1 METVLTKIR
10 DKRKEK
16 GFSLEN
22 MADELHISPS
32 AYRKIEDNQSKLS
45 VERMIQIATILEMPP
60 SELLGDQNP
69 RIYQQTNRDN
79 GTVIGHQ
86 EFENY
91 YQENK
96 EITQSLVASLKDEI
110 SHIKSEIE
118 FLRGIVKKQ

>member
-10 DKRKEK
+10 DKRREK

-45 VERMIQIATILEMPP
+45 VERMIQIATVLEIPP
-60 SELLGDQNP
+60 SELLEDQNP
-69 RIYQQTNRDN
+69 RIYQHTNRDN
-79 GTVIGHQ
+79 GTFIGHQ

-96 EITQSLVASLKDEI
+96 EITQNLVASLKDEI
-110 SHIKSEIE
+110 AHLKSEIE

>member
-10 DKRKEK
+10 DKRREK

-45 VERMIQIATILEMPP
+45 VERMIQIATILEIPP
-60 SELLGDQNP
+60 SELLDDQNP

-79 GTVIGHQ
+79 GTFIGHQ
-86 EFENY
+86 EFENF

-96 EITQSLVASLKDEI
+96 EITQSLVASLRDEI
-110 SHIKSEIE
+110 AHLKSEIE
-118 FLRGIVKKQ
+118 FLRSIVKKP